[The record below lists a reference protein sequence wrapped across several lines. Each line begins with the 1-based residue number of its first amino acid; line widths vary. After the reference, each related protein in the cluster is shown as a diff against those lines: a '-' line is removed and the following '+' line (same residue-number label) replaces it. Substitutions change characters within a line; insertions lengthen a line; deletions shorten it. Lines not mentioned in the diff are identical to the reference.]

1 MDDDD
6 HRINFG
12 YLDPEVHRIIT
23 CLKKLNCLT
32 DNVIE
37 CMDNCCENDKKTIL
51 FCLLLNRLDNLEN
64 QPLSCATDSVQVC
77 GQGIDGVTRTIQQDT
92 FGTISILP
100 NASAY
105 SQAGRLFSVV
115 DSLQTSGSNIEHI
128 AFENPPNNGR
138 TMYLENVSVGIS
150 IDQETIP
157 RDYEE
162 TLTVD
167 ISRAVNVT
175 TGPVRTPINL
185 NLGSSDASTLTV
197 SNTSTFSG
205 LSALSLTKHP
215 TGECSLNFAG
225 QIIVPPGQILLVS
238 YSDNRADG
246 RIGTLTATVTWF
258 EL

>member
-1 MDDDD
+1 MGDADT
-6 HRINFG
+6 RINFG
-12 YLDPEVHRIIT
+12 YLDPEVHKIIA
-23 CLKKLNCLT
+23 CLKRLNCLT

-37 CMDNCCENDKKTIL
+37 SMDNCSESDKKTIL
-51 FCLLLNRLDNLEN
+51 FCLLLNRLDNIEN
-64 QPLSCATDSVQVC
+64 RPLSCATDSVQVC
-77 GQGIDGVTRTIQQDT
+77 GQGIDGVTRTVQQDT

-115 DSLQTSGSNIEHI
+115 ESFQTSGSNVENI
-128 AFENPPNNGR
+128 AFENPPNNTR

-167 ISRAVNVT
+167 ISRVANVT
-175 TGPVRTPINL
+175 TGLIRTPINL
-185 NLGSSDASTLTV
+185 NLGSSVASTLTV

-205 LSALSLTKHP
+205 LSALSVTRHP
-215 TGECSLNFAG
+215 TGECSLNFSG

-238 YSDNRADG
+238 YSDNRTPA
-246 RIGTLTATVTWF
+246 RLGTLTATVTWF